1 MTAIAGRRVD
11 AAVDC
16 MPGKIIPAVRHA
28 AVVSGLVL
36 DGWLQL
42 DSDPVAITAI
52 TLPMTCIADGAEPA
66 GHRAMV
72 FPKKQAVVEF
82 LKGNFR
88 FLSVMAIRAEAQI
101 FALLIRVPGR
111 RCITALHSG
120 TSSQQHDQSN
130 TYAYSQQFITFHT
143 CLPDTQIRAFT
154 PVGMLEC
161 WNPGK
166 MGLGIKRNWANG

>member
-1 MTAIAGRRVD
+1 MTAVAGRRID
-11 AAVDC
+11 TAVDH

-28 AVVSGLVL
+28 PVVSGLIL
-36 DGWLQL
+36 DGRLQL

-52 TLPMTCIADGAEPA
+52 TLPMTCIADRAESA

-72 FPKKQAVVEF
+72 FPKIQAVVKF
-82 LKGNFR
+82 LEWNLS
-88 FLSVMAIRAEAQI
+88 FLRIMAIRAEAQI
-101 FALLIRVPGR
+101 LALFFRMSGR

-143 CLPDTQIRAFT
+143 CLPDTQIRDFI
-154 PVGMLEC
+154 PVGTPFYFASSC
-161 WNPGK
+161 
-166 MGLGIKRNWANG
+166 IRF